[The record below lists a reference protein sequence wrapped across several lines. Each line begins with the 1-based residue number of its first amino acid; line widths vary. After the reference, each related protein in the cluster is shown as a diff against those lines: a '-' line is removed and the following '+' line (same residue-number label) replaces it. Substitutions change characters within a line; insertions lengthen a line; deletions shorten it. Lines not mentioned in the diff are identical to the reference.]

1 LEEFI
6 MAAVKVTVANFE
18 EEVLKSDK
26 PVLVDFWAAWCG
38 PCQMVGPVVEEIAEE
53 NPDLKVCKIDVD
65 ASPELAQ
72 KYGVMSI
79 PTLVAIKNGVETN
92 RTMGAQPKETILSI
106 VK

>member
-1 LEEFI
+1 

-92 RTMGAQPKETILSI
+92 RTMGAQPKEAILSI